1 MVAKYI
7 TKLSPT
13 WTWHTKDGEIHQA
26 VDGVLTLSDAHAK
39 ELEDLRAS
47 GKRPDLFQAVVLIDE
62 EAAKELVKQ
71 FRAAQ
76 SPTAHSGTVSAQ
88 VSAEHKA
95 RDINRDVMKDILKP
109 NAQPGAMDA
118 SNSKTT
124 EDAATQVSET
134 EAGRVPAETE
144 AKHEHKSSILNGL
157 GKKAE

>member
-47 GKRPDLFQAVVLIDE
+47 GKRPDLFQAVVMIDE
-62 EAAKELVKQ
+62 EAAKELVRQ
-71 FRAAQ
+71 FRASQA
-76 SPTAHSGTVSAQ
+76 PTAHAGTVSAQ

-95 RDINRDVMKDILKP
+95 RDVNRDVMKDILKP

-118 SNSKTT
+118 SNSTT
-124 EDAATQVSET
+124 TAPATPPVTET
-134 EAGRVPAETE
+134 QGNVTQPGGQPNP
-144 AKHEHKSSILNGL
+144 KPSILNGL